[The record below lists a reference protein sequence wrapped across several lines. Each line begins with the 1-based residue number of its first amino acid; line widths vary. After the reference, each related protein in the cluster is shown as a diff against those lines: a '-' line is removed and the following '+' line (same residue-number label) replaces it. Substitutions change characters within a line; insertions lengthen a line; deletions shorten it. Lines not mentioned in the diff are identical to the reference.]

1 MANINSSTL
10 PTLLNDHEEVMN
22 MLREL
27 QKMIPL
33 IPLVQEQQK
42 QNDQMQNNISAE
54 LTDLKR
60 LVLNLESGGSQSS
73 NHNNTSKQPNDEKTV
88 SYQTIFKNCFTADI
102 LASYYGDFT
111 TNVCELIRYYCFL
124 ILFSTLLLL
133 FYSRYLF

>member
-73 NHNNTSKQPNDEKTV
+73 NHNNTSKQPNDEKLSPIKLYLKIVLQLIYLHPIMETSQPMFV
-88 SYQTIFKNCFTADI
+88 S
-102 LASYYGDFT
+102 
-111 TNVCELIRYYCFL
+111 
-124 ILFSTLLLL
+124 
-133 FYSRYLF
+133 